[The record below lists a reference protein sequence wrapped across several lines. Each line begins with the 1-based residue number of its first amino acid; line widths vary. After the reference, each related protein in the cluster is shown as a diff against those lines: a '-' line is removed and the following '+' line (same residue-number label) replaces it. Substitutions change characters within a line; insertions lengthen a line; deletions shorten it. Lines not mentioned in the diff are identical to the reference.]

1 MAIYNV
7 MEEVVR
13 DVLHQYKNELHLT
26 CDCDRCIDDIM
37 AISLNQLKPHYIV
50 NEKHRP
56 YIRAAHVA
64 DRQGATNILSTVVK
78 AANIVSESPRCEQF
92 KKE

>member
-13 DVLHQYKNELHLT
+13 DVLHQYKNELHLS

-56 YIRAAHVA
+56 YIRAGHVA

-78 AANIVSESPRCEQF
+78 AARIVSESPRCENT